1 MEKLSN
7 LPKPVVAG
15 AAVGGGGGLVVAGVA
30 IGSGNWWVF
39 VIVFVIVIAIV
50 LGAFLIAVAW
60 RRKKKSAQLGGQ
72 IQQHNSTVRGISD
85 PGQRARLDD
94 MRKKFEQGVSEYR
107 SRGKD
112 LYTLPWYMIVGEPGS
127 GKTEAIR
134 HSNVGFPPGM
144 QDEFQGVGGTIN
156 MNWWFTNSAVLL
168 DTAGRLMFEEIKA
181 GETSEWKE
189 FLSLLKRNRP
199 NCPVNGLLL
208 VIPSDSLIKD
218 SAEDIARKAGRIA
231 QQLDVI
237 QRVLDVRFPVF
248 VIVSKCDK
256 VNGFREFFDGL
267 NDPQQQ
273 HQIMGWSNPSPLDQ
287 PFQPALLDQH
297 LDRVVQRLSRRRM
310 GLLRDPVPEGQDARR
325 VDEVDALY
333 ALPHSLSLLA
343 PRLRRYLETIFLAGE
358 WSAKPLFLRG
368 IYFTSSMREG
378 SALDEELAN
387 VMGVPVD
394 QLGEGKVWERER
406 AYFLRDL
413 FVEKVFREKGL
424 VTRATNTGQML
435 RRNKL
440 ILFCGGTAALALFI
454 IIAVL
459 SMMNLRSNVEEHSKY
474 WHGVAAVGWQ
484 NRTWKQPL
492 IPLKANGA
500 FADAVTNQVTVE
512 RPIELARFHSSL
524 RDLAEKDLPRN
535 WFYPG
540 LSSTYAKKSRHA
552 QQVIFDTGVIK
563 PLVDAA
569 RQKMARDLSGD
580 PEAVKRFPEALAAL
594 IRLEAEAAPAGS
606 SPKKPLTLQAAEG
619 FLRPLWSFVTS
630 QDATRDP
637 AFTNLVGVLVRTY
650 SGSGDAGSLWAPAW
664 LSGSGAQSNVL
675 GNNAIMRANLD
686 ALENAVKSSIK
697 GRVDRWNET
706 LKLRDSLA
714 DFKKAEE
721 AMLAAAKS
729 GEWAKFDQEY
739 AVLARARNEADA
751 QMQQPRVKEAITL
764 GGSISLSN
772 AYQQFTN
779 ELQTAALDILRTVR
793 APLSQA
799 TNQLYLEI
807 AQRLKSIQQQAAESV
822 VVYNPSGAGDQIRG
836 IEAVL
841 LARPGGYAERAV
853 IYSEIM
859 KELTNNPF
867 ASARQITR
875 LKTSPLETFQ
885 KETLEPLRAK
895 TRDYAGSFKSE
906 FGVISTQAVSRVERV
921 QRLVFLNAYIQ
932 EVRGLVKAKSGFP
945 LTKATNSVITLT
957 DFATLKRELSY
968 VVNELK
974 APVLQGFPFQDS
986 ADWKR
991 FAAWVGGLT
1000 QVAQALLEDDGTPL
1014 KCTVSLRKKDNVA
1027 DTDDWS
1033 FRYYF
1038 IQLGG
1043 AKDRLR
1049 TGSPDEAVLGA
1060 ISLEQPAE
1068 LRLFRNV
1075 EDNTGTNYPS
1085 PAWGAVWLVHQ
1096 FGKPNQSGTTWNVDR
1111 PSNLQAENFKSPL
1124 RLKLEFAKPLPSLE
1138 NWPDVVP

>member
-1 MEKLSN
+1 MEKLLN
-7 LPKPVVAG
+7 LPKPVIAG
-15 AAVGGGGGLVVAGVA
+15 GAVGGGGGLIAAGVA
-30 IGSGNWWVF
+30 LGSGNWWVF
-39 VIVFVIVIAIV
+39 LIVFAVVIAIV
-50 LGAFLIAVAW
+50 LGGFLIMVAW

-72 IQQHNSTVRGISD
+72 IQQHNSTARGISD

-94 MRKKFEQGVSEYR
+94 MRKKFEQGVVEYR

-156 MNWWFTNSAVLL
+156 MNWWFTNYAVLL

-189 FLSLLKRNRP
+189 FLLLLKRNRP

-248 VIVSKCDK
+248 IIVSKCDK
-256 VNGFREFFDGL
+256 ISGFREFFDGL

-273 HQIMGWSNPSPLDQ
+273 HQMMGWSNPSALDQ
-287 PFQPALLDQH
+287 PFQPAQVDQH
-297 LDRVVQRLSRRRM
+297 LNLVVQRLSRRRM
-310 GLLRDPVPEGQDARR
+310 GLLRDPVPEGQNARR

-378 SALDEELAN
+378 SALDEELAK

-440 ILFCGGTAALALFI
+440 ILFCGGTAALIAFI
-454 IIAVL
+454 VIAVF
-459 SMMNLRSNVEEHSKY
+459 SMMSLRNNVEAHSKN
-474 WHGVAAVGWQ
+474 WHAVAAVGWQ
-484 NRTWKQPL
+484 NHIYKQPL
-492 IPLKANGA
+492 VPLKPNGT

-512 RPIELARFHSSL
+512 RPIELAKFHSSL

-540 LSSTYAKKSRHA
+540 LSSTYARKSRKA
-552 QQVIFDTGVIK
+552 QQVIFDTGIIK
-563 PLVDAA
+563 PLVDAT

-580 PEAVKRFPEALAAL
+580 PEALKRFPEALAAL
-594 IRLEAEAAPAGS
+594 IRLEAEATPAGAG
-606 SPKKPLTLQAAEG
+606 PKKDLTIQAAEG
-619 FLRPLWSFVTS
+619 FLRPLWSFVTG
-630 QDATRDP
+630 QDASSDP
-637 AFTNLVGVLVRTY
+637 AFTNLVGVMVRTY
-650 SGSGDAGSLWAPAW
+650 SGTGDAGSLWAPAW
-664 LSGSGAQSNVL
+664 LSGAGAQTNVL
-675 GNNAIMRANLD
+675 GNNALMRANLD
-686 ALENAVKSSIK
+686 GLENVVKRSVE
-697 GRVDRWNET
+697 GRAERWNET
-706 LKLRDSLA
+706 LKLRVSLA
-714 DFKKAEE
+714 EFKKAEE
-721 AMLAAAKS
+721 ALLAAVKS
-729 GEWAKFDQEY
+729 GDEAKFDQEY
-739 AVLARARNEADA
+739 ATLARARSEVDA
-751 QMQQPRVKEAITL
+751 QLQQPRVKEALSSGGTL
-764 GGSISLSN
+764 SLNN

-779 ELQTAALDILRTVR
+779 ELRTAALDILKIVR

-799 TNQLYLEI
+799 TNRLYVEI
-807 AQRLKSIQQQAAESV
+807 AQRLNSIQQQAGASQDLL
-822 VVYNPSGAGDQIRG
+822 NPSGTGDQIQA
-836 IEAVL
+836 IDVAL
-841 LARPGGYAERAV
+841 LARPGGYSARAAV
-853 IYSEIM
+853 YGEIM
-859 KELTNNPF
+859 KELTSKPF
-867 ASARQITR
+867 ASAKQLSR
-875 LKTSPLETFQ
+875 LKTSPLETYQ
-885 KETLEPLRAK
+885 KETLELLR
-895 TRDYAGSFKSE
+895 TRTKDYAGSFKSE
-906 FGVISTQAVSRVERV
+906 FGVIATQALSRVERV
-921 QRLVFLNAYIQ
+921 QRLAFLNAYVQ
-932 EVRGLVKAKSGFP
+932 EVRGMVKAKSGFP
-945 LTKATNSVITLT
+945 LTKATNSVITLA
-957 DFATLKRELSY
+957 DFATLKKDLNY
-968 VVNELK
+968 VVNDLK
-974 APVLQGFPFQDS
+974 APEFQGTPFQEN
-986 ADWKR
+986 AEWKR
-991 FAAWVGGLT
+991 FTAWVGGLV
-1000 QVAQALLEDDGTPL
+1000 QVAQALLDDDGNPL
-1014 KCTVSLRKKDNVA
+1014 KCTISLRKKDNA
-1027 DTDDWS
+1027 GDTDDWS

-1043 AKDRLR
+1043 AKDPIR
-1049 TGSPDEAVLGA
+1049 TGSADEVVLGA
-1060 ISLEQPAE
+1060 TSLERPAD
-1068 LRLFRNV
+1068 LRLIRNV
-1075 EDNTGTNYPS
+1075 EATDPITYSS

-1096 FGKPNQSGTTWNVDR
+1096 FGKPNQSGTMWNVDR

-1138 NWPDVVP
+1138 AWPDLTP